1 MPTGASAPTVVLV
14 VAAGAAWESVA
25 LGRLN
30 ATAGIVVLKRCVDV
44 DDLLAAASAGQSD
57 VAVLALDAPG
67 LDRAAVDHLLR
78 HGVAPV
84 AVTPSGVPDDAAR
97 LRATRIG
104 VRSVLAETDLDALP
118 RTVAAASRP
127 APEDAPEDDAD
138 PDAEPTDPSG
148 APSADASPTP
158 GRVLVVWGPPG
169 APGRTTIATGLAA
182 ELARRGLRTTLVDAD
197 PVSASVAQQLGVLDE
212 VSGLLA
218 AARLAST
225 GDLEEGLVSTQRA
238 LDRHLSVV
246 TGLPRPDRWVEVRPG
261 VVEHLLGLARAQGHV
276 VVDTG
281 PGLEDDRSG
290 DLGARP
296 SRHQLTLE
304 ALDAADEVVVVG
316 AADPVGLSRLAR
328 GLVEL
333 RERLP
338 GTPVRVVV
346 NRMRPSLGWSE
357 RDVAGMVAGFARHA
371 GPHFVPDDRATVD
384 RALVTGSTLVG
395 QGDAPVV
402 RAVAAVADALVGPGP
417 GAPVTSRLRR
427 RRAGRG
433 LRR

>member
-84 AVTPSGVPDDAAR
+84 AVTPAGVPDDAAR

-118 RTVAAASRP
+118 RAVAAAARP
-127 APEDAPEDDAD
+127 APEHAPEDDAE

-261 VVEHLLGLARAQGHV
+261 VVEHLLGLARAQGQV

-316 AADPVGLSRLAR
+316 TADPVGLSRLAR